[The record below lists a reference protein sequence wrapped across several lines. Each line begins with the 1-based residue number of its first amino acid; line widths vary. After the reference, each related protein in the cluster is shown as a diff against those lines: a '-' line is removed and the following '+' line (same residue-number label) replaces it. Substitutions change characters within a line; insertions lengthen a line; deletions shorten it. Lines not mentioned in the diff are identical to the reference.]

1 MEATVLFVNA
11 TKIHQ
16 FNVRNSEI
24 KKKHPLFSAKLSE
37 NVSVKKM
44 KKNSVRWV
52 CVQFLC

>member
-52 CVQFLC
+52 RVQFLC